1 MGLDKFTPETIDQL
15 APSKAEKPK
24 KSSKSAKAKVS
35 SQETDDKVPT
45 LVPIVKPKTA
55 KNAPPAKKV
64 FNKKTTFGDT
74 NSKITFDDADNSYV
88 SQKKEVPSINLDGP
102 KQNKKIVFDDSLIVN
117 STEFVPGATA
127 AKGEKPQ
134 AFSQKKVQIPKDGS
148 AWFNLKIKPDAPWYT
163 QGKRLKAGPA
173 LSSTDE
179 RTKLEEEGK
188 KLLEE
193 DIFNFKKGNIYRQN
207 TVDAA

>member
-1 MGLDKFTPETIDQL
+1 MGTKMKPKLKKNVEKASSAVEKETGLNENNTQETKMKPKLKKNVEKASSAVEKETDLNENNTQEIKDLINELGLDKFTPETIDQL

-74 NSKITFDDADNSYV
+74 NSKITF
-88 SQKKEVPSINLDGP
+88 
-102 KQNKKIVFDDSLIVN
+102 
-117 STEFVPGATA
+117 
-127 AKGEKPQ
+127 
-134 AFSQKKVQIPKDGS
+134 
-148 AWFNLKIKPDAPWYT
+148 
-163 QGKRLKAGPA
+163 
-173 LSSTDE
+173 
-179 RTKLEEEGK
+179 
-188 KLLEE
+188 
-193 DIFNFKKGNIYRQN
+193 
-207 TVDAA
+207 